1 MGVDGI
7 AASPVD
13 AQRLSEVVQIAK
25 EEGIV
30 VAGFFDEIPLAN
42 LNYVVDEFACGVI
55 IGENAARWID
65 DKIDG
70 QANVFILG
78 NDADNGMLRR
88 RKGIDSVL
96 EGIDSVHVV
105 SRKSAQTIDEAEK
118 AATSVLSMY
127 ANINVVIC
135 VSDEFA
141 LVVLEVTE
149 DPRFDNENYYIG
161 GAGYTLE
168 AIGLMNE
175 AGNFMRSTVDFDPYQ
190 AGRQIAQMLADAIV
204 NGSYGKTEYMSM
216 DSYWQNLL
224 GWE

>member
-1 MGVDGI
+1 
-7 AASPVD
+7 
-13 AQRLSEVVQIAK
+13 
-25 EEGIV
+25 
-30 VAGFFDEIPLAN
+30 
-42 LNYVVDEFACGVI
+42 VI

-65 DKIDG
+65 EKVDG
-70 QANVFILG
+70 PANVFILG
-78 NDADNGMLRR
+78 NDADEGMLMR

-96 EGIDSVHVV
+96 EGAGSVHVV
-105 SRKSAQTIDEAEK
+105 SRKNAQTVGEAEK

-141 LVVLEVTE
+141 LVVLEITE
-149 DPRFDNENYYIG
+149 DSGFGNENYYIG

-204 NGSYGKTEYMSM
+204 NGSYGKTEYMQM